1 MFSKMT
7 LIFEKSSLVASFG
20 LGIAVCGVI
29 LFTHTIA
36 VAQKISKKTSFI
48 LLASIPISLPMI
60 ALGLMIIINSD
71 KVTLFLARCSE
82 YLLAL
87 LP

>member
-1 MFSKMT
+1 
-7 LIFEKSSLVASFG
+7 
-20 LGIAVCGVI
+20 
-29 LFTHTIA
+29 
-36 VAQKISKKTSFI
+36 VAQKTSKKTSFI